1 MHKNF
6 YMNNLYVF
14 AIGGSGERV
23 MRSLI
28 MLLAAGV
35 KINANS
41 VTPVFVDND
50 KNSAALTRC
59 KNLISFYNKGLSGG
73 TAGIGTLC
81 QLIPAEQ
88 RGSFFQ
94 TKINDPILLDIAGNT
109 IGNLEQIIGN
119 LKKEDELQRL
129 VLEERNLLFSQ
140 DDLEMPLTV
149 GFVGNPNIGSVVLN
163 TLSFRDPQFATILQ
177 NATTGDG
184 VVVVGSLFG
193 GTGAAGFPLIVNS
206 FMSGAKNRPTV
217 GGVAI
222 LPYFDFESEDA
233 HDAKE
238 RVINTEKYDV
248 NSDSFS
254 TKTRAALM
262 YYDDYMSRQMDYL
275 YYVGD
280 DNRAHYPHYVG
291 GAKQD
296 NPVHIVELLGA
307 MSLIDFAKGTNQST
321 IVYKEPVWGLN
332 DDQAGNPGVANVS
345 SVIMP
350 EVKRAMIKFQLLREY
365 FTNTTD
371 GFLHHDI
378 ANAKAYTTDLGITEE
393 IRYAV
398 AGRPKPAPINDVK
411 KLNDTVTVE
420 TQNYPA
426 AWGLNAFFK
435 EWDAWFGDLNNASAR
450 RTFQFFPYNANDI
463 DYLNI
468 TRRFFNDGGN
478 GIAKVET
485 KSKGIFK
492 KEYYTVAVEP
502 KIADYI
508 FGTHSKNT
516 VKKPQAHLQLP
527 YLLRLTS
534 MAFDEV
540 LKDKCDI

>member
-1 MHKNF
+1 
-6 YMNNLYVF
+6 MNNLYIF

-59 KNLISFYNKGLSGG
+59 KNLISYYNNGLSDGKP
-73 TAGIGTLC
+73 GIGTLC
-81 QLIPAEQ
+81 QQLPAGK
-88 RGSFFQ
+88 RPSFFE
-94 TKINDPILLDIAGNT
+94 TKINEPILLDIAGNQ

-119 LKKEDELQRL
+119 LKKDNPIEELI
-129 VLEERNLLFSQ
+129 LEERDLLFSQ

-163 TLSFRDPQFATILQ
+163 SLSFRDPKFQTILQ
-177 NATTGDG
+177 NAGSGDG
-184 VVVVGSLFG
+184 VIVVGSLFG

-206 FMSGAKNRPTV
+206 FMSQDKNRPTV

-222 LPYFDFESEDA
+222 LPYFDFESKDA
-233 HDAKE
+233 HKPDE
-238 RVINTEKYDV
+238 TIINTEKYDV

-280 DNRAHYPHYVG
+280 DNRAHYEHYVG

-296 NPVHIVELLGA
+296 NPVHVVELLGA
-307 MSLIDFAKGTNQST
+307 ISVIDFAEGTNQPT

-332 DDQAGNPGVANVS
+332 NDKAGNPGVANIS

-350 EVKRAMIKFQLLREY
+350 DVKKALVKFQLLHE
-365 FTNTTD
+365 FFANTKD
-371 GFLHHDI
+371 GFLAHDI
-378 ANAKAYTTDLGITEE
+378 ANNKAYITDLGITEP
-393 IRYAV
+393 IRTACV
-398 AGRPKPAPINDVK
+398 GRPTTTPLNDVK
-411 KLNDTVTVE
+411 ELNDRVNSEVN
-420 TQNYPA
+420 NYQH

-435 EWDAWFGDLNNASAR
+435 EWEAWFADLYNQAGQR
-450 RTFQFFPYNANDI
+450 VFQIFPYNDASVDHLNVTQKFYNDG
-463 DYLNI
+463 DFGVAKVVNK
-468 TRRFFNDGGN
+468 TRGFFNRETY
-478 GIAKVET
+478 KVP
-485 KSKGIFK
+485 
-492 KEYYTVAVEP
+492 VEP
-502 KIADYI
+502 AIADYMV
-508 FGTHSKNT
+508 S
-516 VKKPQAHLQLP
+516 AHNANRTRNPDSLVQLP
-527 YLLRLTS
+527 SLLRLVS
-534 MAFDEV
+534 NALDAVIAE
-540 LKDKCDI
+540 KCDL

>member
-1 MHKNF
+1 
-6 YMNNLYVF
+6 MNNLYVF

-193 GTGAAGFPLIVNS
+193 GTGAAGFPLIVNRDR
-206 FMSGAKNRPTV
+206 K
-217 GGVAI
+217 
-222 LPYFDFESEDA
+222 
-233 HDAKE
+233 
-238 RVINTEKYDV
+238 
-248 NSDSFS
+248 
-254 TKTRAALM
+254 
-262 YYDDYMSRQMDYL
+262 
-275 YYVGD
+275 
-280 DNRAHYPHYVG
+280 
-291 GAKQD
+291 
-296 NPVHIVELLGA
+296 
-307 MSLIDFAKGTNQST
+307 
-321 IVYKEPVWGLN
+321 
-332 DDQAGNPGVANVS
+332 
-345 SVIMP
+345 SV
-350 EVKRAMIKFQLLREY
+350 V
-365 FTNTTD
+365 
-371 GFLHHDI
+371 
-378 ANAKAYTTDLGITEE
+378 
-393 IRYAV
+393 
-398 AGRPKPAPINDVK
+398 
-411 KLNDTVTVE
+411 
-420 TQNYPA
+420 
-426 AWGLNAFFK
+426 
-435 EWDAWFGDLNNASAR
+435 
-450 RTFQFFPYNANDI
+450 
-463 DYLNI
+463 
-468 TRRFFNDGGN
+468 
-478 GIAKVET
+478 
-485 KSKGIFK
+485 
-492 KEYYTVAVEP
+492 
-502 KIADYI
+502 
-508 FGTHSKNT
+508 
-516 VKKPQAHLQLP
+516 
-527 YLLRLTS
+527 
-534 MAFDEV
+534 
-540 LKDKCDI
+540 

>member
-1 MHKNF
+1 
-6 YMNNLYVF
+6 MNNLYVF

-41 VTPVFVDND
+41 VTPIFVDND

-59 KNLISFYNKGLSGG
+59 KNLISFYNNSTDSGK
-73 TAGIGTLC
+73 AGIGTLC
-81 QLIPAEQ
+81 QLLPAEQ

-94 TKINDPILLDIAGNT
+94 TKINDPVLLDIAGNQ

-119 LKKEDELQRL
+119 LSKEDELQRL

-177 NATTGDG
+177 NASTGDG

-206 FMSGAKNRPTV
+206 FMSSAKNRPTV

-233 HDAKE
+233 HAAHEKI
-238 RVINTEKYDV
+238 INTEKYDV

-296 NPVHIVELLGA
+296 NPVHVVELLGA
-307 MSLIDFAKGTNQST
+307 MSLIDFAKGSNQPT
-321 IVYKEPVWGLN
+321 IVYKEPVLGLN

-350 EVKRAMIKFQLLREY
+350 EVKNAMVKFQLLRE
-365 FTNTTD
+365 FFSNTTD

-378 ANAKAYTTDLGITEE
+378 ANNKAYTTEIGITEE
-393 IRYAV
+393 IRKAV
-398 AGRPKPAPINDVK
+398 AGRSQPTPVNDIKV
-411 KLNDTVTVE
+411 LNDTVAVE

-435 EWDAWFGDLNNASAR
+435 EWDAWFGDLNNSNAR
-450 RTFQFFPYNANDI
+450 RTFQFFPYNDRSV
-463 DYLNI
+463 DYLNV
-468 TRRFFNDGGN
+468 TRKFFNDGEN

-508 FGTHSKNT
+508 VKAHSANPT
-516 VKKPQAHLQLP
+516 RKPETRLQLP
-527 YLLRLTS
+527 ALLRLVS
-534 MAFDEV
+534 NAFDAV
-540 LKDKCDI
+540 LAEKCDI